1 MRYPIQK
8 YHFKS
13 VFTAL
18 IIALLFCFRESRV
31 IMRVDIWSDVV
42 CPFCY
47 IGKKRLEAAAEQAG
61 VELEVHWHSFELDP
75 DAPKIQSISNSERL
89 AKKYARSLA
98 EVEDMQRNIADM
110 AKAEGIEFNWEKAN
124 SGNTFNAHR
133 IIHLAQSKG
142 LGSEAK
148 EAFFYSYMTQGLP
161 IGERETLEDVAAR
174 IGLNPVEVD
183 DVLNSDEYADFV
195 KFDEEVAH
203 EQLKVTGVPFF
214 VFDQR
219 VALAGAQPREVFVQ
233 VIEKARETQK
243 DEDLSAVEDAATCQ
257 DDSCQPPQG

>member
-1 MRYPIQK
+1 
-8 YHFKS
+8 
-13 VFTAL
+13 
-18 IIALLFCFRESRV
+18 
-31 IMRVDIWSDVV
+31 MRVDIWSDVV

-61 VELEVHWHSFELDP
+61 LELEVHWHSYELDP
-75 DAPKIQSISNSERL
+75 EAPVRQEVSNSERL
-89 AKKYARSLA
+89 AQKYGRTLA
-98 EVEDMQRNIADM
+98 EVEEMQRNIAAM
-110 AKAEGIEFNWEKAN
+110 AAEEGIQFNWENAN

-148 EAFFYSYMTQGLP
+148 EAFFYSYMTQGLA

-183 DVLNSDEYADFV
+183 DVLNSEEFADFV
-195 KFDEEVAH
+195 KFDEEVARD
-203 EQLKVTGVPFF
+203 QLKVTGVPFF

-219 VALAGAQPREVFVQ
+219 IALAGAQPREVFLQ
-233 VIEKARETQK
+233 VMEKALEAPQQTNPPA
-243 DEDLSAVEDAATCQ
+243 EDTAICKE
-257 DDSCQPPQG
+257 DSCDVPEK

>member
-1 MRYPIQK
+1 
-8 YHFKS
+8 
-13 VFTAL
+13 
-18 IIALLFCFRESRV
+18 
-31 IMRVDIWSDVV
+31 MRVDIWSDVV

-75 DAPKIQSISNSERL
+75 DAPTRQEISNSERL
-89 AKKYARSLA
+89 AQKYGRTLA
-98 EVEDMQRNIADM
+98 EVEDMQRNIATM
-110 AKAEGIEFNWEKAN
+110 AAAEGIEFNWENAN

-161 IGERETLEDVAAR
+161 IGERETIEDVAAR

-195 KFDEEVAH
+195 KFDQEVARD
-203 EQLKVTGVPFF
+203 QLQVTGVPFF

-219 VALAGAQPREVFVQ
+219 VALAGAQPREVFLQ
-233 VIEKARETQK
+233 VLEKAMETAHDTDTAPEANQC
-243 DEDLSAVEDAATCQ
+243 DVNGQCDPASE
-257 DDSCQPPQG
+257 QPK